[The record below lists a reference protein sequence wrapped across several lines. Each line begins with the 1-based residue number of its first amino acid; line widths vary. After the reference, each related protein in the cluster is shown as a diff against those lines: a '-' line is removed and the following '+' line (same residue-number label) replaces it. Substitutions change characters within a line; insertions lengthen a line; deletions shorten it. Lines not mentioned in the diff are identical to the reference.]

1 MMVIKVEY
9 PLTITTDPDTLLAVQ
24 VGHPEAMKTLN
35 AQLTSLEEESAVAL
49 AQVNDLLNDG
59 FTMIF
64 RERVQTSTGESL
76 LIFFHKRPTP
86 AETVEQT
93 AIKDAIRLYNN
104 PPASNRGG
112 GHSKEHPDTTRLQ
125 AVMERL
131 FKTGLYPDATNDDT
145 QKIAVNIEEVGW

>member
-64 RERVQTSTGESL
+64 RERVQTGTGESL

-104 PPASNRGG
+104 PPAMDGVG
-112 GHSKEHPDTTRLQ
+112 EHPDTIRLRL
-125 AVMERL
+125 VMETL

-145 QKIAVNIEEVGW
+145 QKLVAVNIAEVGW